1 MPTSNPL
8 LRSAAD
14 QARLEAGIVDMIE
27 QRTPYQKAL
36 GMTVQALQPQLV
48 LRFMQ
53 PQRVLRFNWR
63 PDLVGHPQSGRLH
76 GGVIAAVLDSV
87 AGCALMMGLA
97 AKHPHDTLEQM
108 LHRVSRLGTI
118 DMRVDYLHPGIG
130 QHFLASAD
138 ITRLGGRVGSTQ
150 MRLHNDEGQLI
161 ATAAA
166 SYIVS

>member
-36 GMTVQALQPQLV
+36 GMTVQALQPQL
-48 LRFMQ
+48 
-53 PQRVLRFNWR
+53 VLRFNWR

>member
-36 GMTVQALQPQLV
+36 GMTVQAL
-48 LRFMQ
+48 Q

-150 MRLHNDEGQLI
+150 TRLHNDEGQLI